1 MISHCRKCILAMP
14 LSPACL
20 SIRGTSKATLQ
31 DTHNHSSSSWS
42 YTVLKI
48 FSQFSRSQTPGVM
61 CPDINCTTQGKGGS
75 DLFMLL
81 FIPGTKELFESKS
94 VEWFGGMIFKRL
106 PTWNINTLSIGYFY
120 FPGLA
125 TKRGIICKG
134 WFPERSTF
142 NCLKKHE
149 YVSAKETKFDEEI
162 IPFAENAKNN
172 NKGSGK
178 KSFDHKIIIHFPC
191 KKLLTLAHK

>member
-1 MISHCRKCILAMP
+1 MP

-142 NCLKKHE
+142 NCLK
-149 YVSAKETKFDEEI
+149 SMNTCQR
-162 IPFAENAKNN
+162 
-172 NKGSGK
+172 K
-178 KSFDHKIIIHFPC
+178 KLNLMRKLYLLQKMQKIIIKVVERNPLII
-191 KKLLTLAHK
+191 KLLYIFPVKNC